1 MSTVELKERL
11 IEKIK
16 ATDNEN
22 ILEEAYRLLDM
33 ETADMGVYHFS
44 EEERNEIKA
53 SKNQISN
60 GQSLTNEA
68 ANKEIDQWLN
78 K

>member
-16 ATDNEN
+16 KTDNEN
-22 ILEEAYRLLDM
+22 ILEEAFRLLDI
-33 ETADMGVYHFS
+33 EAADMYIYHFS
-44 EEERNEIKA
+44 EEERKEIDA
-53 SKNQISN
+53 SKNQIKN
-60 GQSLTNEA
+60 GKFLTNEE
-68 ANKEIDQWLN
+68 ANKEIDQWLS

>member
-16 ATDNEN
+16 ETDNEN
-22 ILEEAYRLLDM
+22 ILEEAFCLLDI
-33 ETADMGVYHFS
+33 EATDMSTYHFS
-44 EEERNEIKA
+44 DEERKEIDA
-53 SKNQISN
+53 SKNQIVN
-60 GQSLTNEA
+60 GQYLTNKVV
-68 ANKEIDQWLN
+68 NKEIDQWLN